1 MSVSISLISGTSKS
15 FKLIQKQ
22 VPIRPNPNKKKGYD
36 YVLETDMKTM
46 RENFRELVHG
56 LPDSPGILVISGGF
70 GSNMNTTLKVLQSD
84 ESIRSAFG
92 NFRED
97 SPFHWVCNTLLT
109 FGYKEIRFELGE
121 AA

>member
-46 RENFRELVHG
+46 RENFRELVRG

-92 NFRED
+92 NFREE